1 MGIKRRDFIKGCTAA
16 GAFMLPG
23 MTMAAQV
30 ANANNAQS
38 AAMNSRIEKSI
49 KASFG
54 GGFSVQTHTQSAGL
68 TYARIEHFGNQYKVA
83 SADLVDWKIV
93 SAV

>member
-38 AAMNSRIEKSI
+38 AAFSI
-49 KASFG
+49 A
-54 GGFSVQTHTQSAGL
+54 QAHTQSAGL
-68 TYARIEHFGNQYKVA
+68 TYANIEHFGNQYKVA
-83 SADLVDWKIV
+83 SANLLDWKIV